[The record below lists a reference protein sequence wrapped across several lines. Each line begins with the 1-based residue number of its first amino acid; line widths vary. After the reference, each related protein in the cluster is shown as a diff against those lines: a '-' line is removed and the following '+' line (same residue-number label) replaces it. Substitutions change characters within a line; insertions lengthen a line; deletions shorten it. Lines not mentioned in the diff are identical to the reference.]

1 MAKLDDKSEIRQC
14 KCSWRDYNKITH
26 NYYCTLWVSL
36 DKAISTVYLA
46 QSEALPL
53 HQGHTSLI

>member
-1 MAKLDDKSEIRQC
+1 MIDQKSDNASVDEEI
-14 KCSWRDYNKITH
+14 ITH

-36 DKAISTVYLA
+36 DKAMSTAYLA

-53 HQGHTSLI
+53 RQGHTSLI